1 MLIPTFQKK
10 SPLTAADLN
19 LLGDTVRR
27 ARVLP
32 GVGIKLTETLNG
44 TVVSLKPTRSFGGGG
59 ESEKHPFQIA
69 TFAKTDSSGEVTG
82 YECTVSPGTL
92 NNLLPTNLFE
102 DNAPTRHSYPKDS
115 IQHVILT
122 GLSNG
127 KQFTSCELSV
137 RAQPPPAQP
146 PTLFGLP
153 DEVEILLGV
162 VYNGA
167 IYQIVKTRLELVG
180 KQLFLK
186 DRDQPAQ
193 PGQLPYEA
201 YFVWAA

>member
-1 MLIPTFQKK
+1 MLYPTFQKR
-10 SPLTAADLN
+10 SALSAADLN
-19 LLGDTVRR
+19 LAMDALKR

-44 TVVSLKPTRSFGGGG
+44 TVVSLKPGRFGGSGTP
-59 ESEKHPFQIA
+59 SENHPFQIE
-69 TFAKTDSSGEVTG
+69 TSSKTDASGEASG

-102 DNAPTRHSYPKDS
+102 DNANARYSYEKDTVG
-115 IQHVILT
+115 HVILT

-127 KQFTSCELSV
+127 KQFTSCQISV
-137 RAQPPPAQP
+137 QAEAPPAQP

-153 DEVEILLGV
+153 DEVQILLGV
-162 VYNGA
+162 VYNGSVF
-167 IYQIVKTRLELVG
+167 QIVKTRLELVG
-180 KQLFLK
+180 KQLFIK
-186 DRDQPAQ
+186 DRDEPAE

-201 YFVWAA
+201 YFVWA

>member
-1 MLIPTFQKK
+1 MLVPTFQKK
-10 SPLTAADLN
+10 APLSASDLN
-19 LLGDTVRR
+19 LLGDAVRR

-32 GVGIKLTETLNG
+32 GVGIKLTETLTG
-44 TVVSLKPTRSFGGGG
+44 TIVSLKPGRFGGSGTP
-59 ESEKHPFQIA
+59 SEKHPFQIE
-69 TFAKTDSSGEVTG
+69 TSSKTDASGEVTG

-137 RAQPPPAQP
+137 RAQAPPAQP

-162 VYNGA
+162 LYNGA
-167 IYQIVKTRLELVG
+167 VYQIVKTRLELVG
-180 KQLFLK
+180 KQLFIK
-186 DRDQPAQ
+186 DCDQPAA

-201 YFVWAA
+201 YFVWA

>member
-1 MLIPTFQKK
+1 MLYPTFQKK
-10 SPLTAADLN
+10 SPLSAADLN
-19 LLGDTVRR
+19 LAMDAIKR

-44 TVVSLKPTRSFGGGG
+44 TVVSLKPTRSFGGG

-102 DNAPTRHSYPKDS
+102 VNAPTRHSYAQDS

-127 KQFTSCELSV
+127 KQFTSCEISV
-137 RAQPPPAQP
+137 QAQPPPAQP

-162 VYNGA
+162 VYNGSV
-167 IYQIVKTRLELVG
+167 YQIVKTRLELVG